1 MASPIAQLKE
11 KEKAVIQHLVFRLGY
26 RLLQW
31 PNGQQPRWR
40 AGIQK
45 EKKIGN
51 KNELLLLY
59 LPVGYLA
66 AAAAAAAVV
75 KVITS
80 TSFFFQL

>member
-1 MASPIAQLKE
+1 MAK
-11 KEKAVIQHLVFRLGY
+11 
-26 RLLQW
+26 W
-31 PNGQQPRWR
+31 PTTPMACRNPER
-40 AGIQK
+40 
-45 EKKIGN
+45 KKIGN

-66 AAAAAAAVV
+66 AAAAAAVV